1 MKLPE
6 IKGFIDLSLVDWDG
20 KVSAVIFLPNCNLR
34 CPFCYNTNLVLK
46 PERMKTINFVEVEK
60 YLRKN
65 LSYLDGVVIT
75 GGEPTIHKE
84 LPELCK
90 RITHFGYNVKLDTNG
105 TNSSVTQQLII
116 DKLVDYV
123 ALDIKTRF
131 SPEKYSEA
139 VGVNAEHLLEEVAA
153 TAKLLMESSVEY
165 EFRTTLVP
173 TIHDNT
179 DVERICQKI
188 KGCKK
193 YVLQNF
199 KSGVN
204 TLDTKFKTV
213 QPFSSDEMQNFL
225 ESARKIVSN
234 TVLR

>member
-6 IKGFIDLSLVDWDG
+6 IRGFIDLSLVDWDG
-20 KVSAVIFLPNCNLR
+20 KVSAVIFLPYCNFR

-46 PERMKTINFVEVEK
+46 PEEMKLIDFAEVET

-90 RITHFGYNVKLDTNG
+90 QIKHFGFIVKLDTNG
-105 TNSSVTQQLII
+105 TNSSVTQHLVE

-123 ALDIKTRF
+123 ALDIKTIL
-131 SPEKYSEA
+131 SSGKYSEA
-139 VGVNAEHLLEEVAA
+139 VGVNAESLLKEVVA
-153 TAKLLMESSVEY
+153 TSNLLMQSSVDY

-173 TIHDNT
+173 TIHDDT
-179 DVERICQKI
+179 DVKQICQKI

-199 KSGVN
+199 KSGVD
-204 TLDTKFKTV
+204 TLDPKLKAV
-213 QPFSSDEMQNFL
+213 QPFSPDEMQSFL
-225 ESARKIVSN
+225 ELAKKIVAN